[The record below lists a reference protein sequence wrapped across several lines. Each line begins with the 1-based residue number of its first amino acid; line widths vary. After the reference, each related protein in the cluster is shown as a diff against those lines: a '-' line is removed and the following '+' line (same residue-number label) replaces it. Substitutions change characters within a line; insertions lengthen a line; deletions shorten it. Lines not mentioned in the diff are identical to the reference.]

1 MTDWPWRRGAGKAL
15 KVRVSETQS
24 LVRTL
29 HLEGRLDHD
38 TAAVFDAELDKL
50 AKAPVNVLVLD
61 LQNLEYISSA
71 GLRSIF
77 GAQKTLAQR
86 SGRVVLV
93 NAQPQIKKVF
103 EIVKAADLGVL
114 FVSIQE
120 LDSYLDAMQ
129 RKVIDGT

>member
-1 MTDWPWRRGAGKAL
+1 MTHWPWGTGADKAL
-15 KVRVSETQS
+15 KVRVTESRP
-24 LVRTL
+24 LARTL

-38 TAAVFDAELDKL
+38 TAAVLDSELDKL
-50 AKAPVNVLVLD
+50 ARAPVNVLVLD
-61 LQNLEYISSA
+61 LERLEYISSA

-103 EIVKAADLGVL
+103 EIVRAADLGVL
-114 FVSIQE
+114 FVSIGE
-120 LDSYLDAMQ
+120 LDRYLDAMQ

>member
-1 MTDWPWRRGAGKAL
+1 MAWPWDRGADSAL
-15 KVRVSETQS
+15 KVRVIETRPGS
-24 LVRTL
+24 RTI

-38 TAAVFDAELDKL
+38 TAAVLDRELDKL
-50 AKAPVNVLVLD
+50 AKSPVNVLVLNLD
-61 LQNLEYISSA
+61 LLEYISSA

-93 NAQPQIKKVF
+93 NARPQIRKVF
-103 EIVKAADLGVL
+103 DIVKAADLGVV
-114 FVSIQE
+114 FTSVEE
-120 LDSYLDAMQ
+120 LDRYLDAMQ

>member
-1 MTDWPWRRGAGKAL
+1 MTHWPWGRGADRGL
-15 KVRVSETQS
+15 KLRVTETRS
-24 LVRTL
+24 HSRTI
-29 HLEGRLDHD
+29 HLEGRLDHE
-38 TAAVFDAELDKL
+38 TAAVLDSELDKL
-50 AKAPVNVLVLD
+50 AKSPVNVLVLD
-61 LQNLEYISSA
+61 LEHLEYISSA

-103 EIVKAADLGVL
+103 DIVKAADLGVV
-114 FVSIQE
+114 FTSIQE
-120 LDSYLDAMQ
+120 LDRYLDTMQ